1 MSIPTRPLPTTRRH
15 WLTRALPLALTLA
28 TAPQW
33 ARATTPA
40 GGSPG
45 APGPVAELA
54 GRTLDGRAFDLR
66 ALRGRVVLVVAWST
80 DCAVCRD
87 KMPELRSNAAGWR
100 DQPFSLVLLSMDRR
114 RQDAAD
120 YEAILARTLAPGQRL
135 TSMWIGDMV
144 TATGLSRRD
153 PRPAT
158 WLLDRQGRVVQQW
171 TGRIAPEAW
180 DQIADLL

>member
-33 ARATTPA
+33 A
-40 GGSPG
+40 
-45 APGPVAELA
+45 ELA
-54 GRTLDGRAFDLR
+54 GRTLDGRTFDLR

-80 DCAVCRD
+80 DSAVCRD

-135 TSMWIGDMV
+135 TSMWICDMV
-144 TATGLSRRD
+144 TATGLSRRE
-153 PRPAT
+153 PLPAT

>member
-1 MSIPTRPLPTTRRH
+1 MPTHTRPMPATRRQ
-15 WLTRALPLALTLA
+15 WLTTALPLALALA
-28 TAPQW
+28 SAPQW
-33 ARATTPA
+33 ARAAAPA
-40 GGSPG
+40 SGSPG
-45 APGPVAELA
+45 APGPVAELV

-100 DQPFSLVLLSMDRR
+100 DQPFSLVLLSVDRR

-135 TSMWIGDMV
+135 PSLWIGDTV
-144 TATGLSRRD
+144 TTTGLSRRE
-153 PRPAT
+153 PLPAT

-171 TGRIAPEAW
+171 TGRIAPETW